1 MTIKKYQGKTKEEA
15 IDLAKAELG
24 PRAVIMNVK
33 EVHPSGFLGV
43 FRKST
48 YEVTAAIEDEFA
60 PAEREVF
67 RGRDEVVDALRDAVL
82 ESSPKGADEGG
93 KASEANPENTNDEKK
108 EDKFVYEEIKPRS
121 SFDAVAGDTLHTK
134 TSSAGTYERTKKASR
149 MPSEKPLERPLEKP
163 VDTPSTSSPAGKKKE
178 VSIGDLKS
186 VFKEVNKV
194 IETAPH
200 LTLSEGAK
208 NDRKSTVIKGDE
220 VIGASLKSGS
230 GTEKKT
236 GERPSMAVPQSSPA
250 LERYAKEKPLPE
262 KQVEKKFTSGDKP
275 SGQKNAALIR
285 MLYNM
290 LMEQE
295 VDERYVNRIIDEMG
309 DVIFKEN
316 SLDYLLFN
324 VYQKIVLLLGTPHTV
339 KLSENRPHVAFFVGP
354 TGVGKTTTIAKIAS
368 EFKVRKRQ
376 KVSLITADNYRI
388 AAVRQLK
395 VYADILKVP
404 LSVVMTPEDVMPA
417 IENYADSDLIL
428 VDTYGFS
435 HRNDEQRENLK
446 GLINAVAPEV
456 SKQVFLVLSATTKYT
471 DLKEIIDIYKGLTDF
486 DLIFTKLD
494 ETRAYGNILNSKLY
508 SGKSLSYVT
517 TGQGVP
523 DDIEEIDMQ
532 KLTMKLLKG
541 DDDGSGRT
549 T

>member
-236 GERPSMAVPQSSPA
+236 GERPSTAAPQSSPA

-262 KQVEKKFTSGDKP
+262 KQFEKKFTSGDKP

>member
-236 GERPSMAVPQSSPA
+236 GERPSMAAPQSSPA

-262 KQVEKKFTSGDKP
+262 KQVEKKFTSGDRP

-435 HRNDEQRENLK
+435 HRNDEQREKLK

>member
-60 PAEREVF
+60 ASDREVF
-67 RGRDEVVDALRDAVL
+67 RGRDEVVDALRDAVM
-82 ESSPKGADEGG
+82 ETSPKKEADSS
-93 KASEANPENTNDEKK
+93 KTSEVTSDNVKLEKK
-108 EDKFVYEEIKPRS
+108 EDNFVYEEIKPKS

-134 TSSAGTYERTKKASR
+134 TSSAGTYERTKRPASR
-149 MPSEKPLERPLEKP
+149 PVEKPAPKP
-163 VDTPSTSSPAGKKKE
+163 SVSAEKKKD
-178 VSIGDLKS
+178 VSIDDLKS
-186 VFKEVNKV
+186 VFREVNSV

-200 LTLSEGAK
+200 LSLSEEAK
-208 NDRKSTVIKGDE
+208 NDKKSSVIKGGE
-220 VIGASLKSGS
+220 VTGSSLKNDRE
-230 GTEKKT
+230 TEKKISD
-236 GERPSMAVPQSSPA
+236 RSSNEAIKKGPA
-250 LERYAKEKPLPE
+250 IERYAREKLSPE
-262 KQVEKKFTSGDKP
+262 KQVEKKPSSVDRP

-309 DVIFKEN
+309 DIIFKEN

-339 KLSENRPHVAFFVGP
+339 KLSDNRPHVAFFVGP

-376 KVSLITADNYRI
+376 KVSLITSDNYRI
-388 AAVRQLK
+388 AAVKQLK

-404 LSVVMTPEDVMPA
+404 LSIVMTPEDVMPA

-428 VDTYGFS
+428 VDTTGFS

-446 GLINAVAPEV
+446 GLIDAVAPEV
-456 SKQVFLVLSATTKYT
+456 SKQVFLVLSATTKYA
-471 DLKEIIDIYKGLTDF
+471 DLKEIIDAYKGLTDF

-494 ETRAYGNILNSKLY
+494 ETRSYGNILNSKLY
-508 SGKSLSYVT
+508 SGKNLSYVT
-517 TGQGVP
+517 TGQSVP
-523 DDIEEIDMQ
+523 DDIEELDMQ
-532 KLTMKLLKG
+532 KLTMRLLKG

>member
-236 GERPSMAVPQSSPA
+236 GERPSMAAPQSSPA

-262 KQVEKKFTSGDKP
+262 KQVEKKLTSGDRP

>member
-15 IDLAKAELG
+15 IELAKAELG
-24 PRAVIMNVK
+24 PRAVIMNIK

-48 YEVTAAIEDEFA
+48 FEVTAAIEDEFA
-60 PAEREVF
+60 PADREVF
-67 RGRDEVVDALRDAVL
+67 RGRDDVVDALRDAVL
-82 ESSPKGADEGG
+82 ETSPKGMDLVR
-93 KASEANPENTNDEKK
+93 NPEEEPKEKATVEKK
-108 EDKFVYEEIKPRS
+108 EDSYVYEEIKPKS
-121 SFDAVAGDTLHTK
+121 SFDAVAGDTLHSK
-134 TSSAGTYERTKKASR
+134 TSNAGIYDRTKKA
-149 MPSEKPLERPLEKP
+149 PAKPVEMPLEKP
-163 VDTPSTSSPAGKKKE
+163 AALKPAPVEKKKE
-178 VSIGDLKS
+178 VSIDELKS
-186 VFKEVNKV
+186 VFKEVNTV

-200 LTLSEGAK
+200 FSLSEGAK
-208 NDRKSTVIKGDE
+208 NEKRSSVIKGDE
-220 VIGASLKSGS
+220 VAGTFLKNDRN
-230 GTEKKT
+230 TEKKAA
-236 GERPSMAVPQSSPA
+236 SQKISAI
-250 LERYAKEKPLPE
+250 ERYAPERLKPE
-262 KQVEKKFTSGDKP
+262 KQPEKKPSSIDKP

-309 DVIFKEN
+309 DIIFKEN

-324 VYQKIVLLLGTPHTV
+324 VYQKIVLLLGTSHTV
-339 KLSENRPHVAFFVGP
+339 KLSDNRPHVAFFVGP

-376 KVSLITADNYRI
+376 KVSLITSDNYRI
-388 AAVRQLK
+388 AAVKQLK

-404 LSVVMTPEDVMPA
+404 LSIVMTPEDVMPA
-417 IENYADSDLIL
+417 ITNYSDSDLIL
-428 VDTYGFS
+428 VDTTGFS
-435 HRNDEQRENLK
+435 HRNDEQRQNLK
-446 GLINAVAPEV
+446 ELIDAVEPEV
-456 SKQVFLVLSATTKYT
+456 SKQVFLVLSATTKYA
-471 DLKEIIDIYKGLTDF
+471 DLKEIIEAYKGLTDF

-494 ETRAYGNILNSKLY
+494 ETRSFGNILNSKLY

-517 TGQGVP
+517 TGQSVP

-532 KLTMKLLKG
+532 KLTMRLLKG

>member
-220 VIGASLKSGS
+220 VVGASLKSGS

-236 GERPSMAVPQSSPA
+236 GERPSMAAPQSSPA

-262 KQVEKKFTSGDKP
+262 KQVEKKLTSGDRP

>member
-60 PAEREVF
+60 PADREVF
-67 RGRDEVVDALRDAVL
+67 KGRDEVVDALRDAVL
-82 ESSPKGADEGG
+82 ESSPKEKDGDG
-93 KASEANPENTNDEKK
+93 KKTEETVKGHHEEKK
-108 EDKFVYEEIKPRS
+108 EDNYVYEEIKQKN
-121 SFDAVAGDTLHTK
+121 SFDAVAGDTLHSK
-134 TSSAGTYERTKKASR
+134 TRSAGTYERTR
-149 MPSEKPLERPLEKP
+149 RPSPKPVEKPLEKPAQPLSQGE
-163 VDTPSTSSPAGKKKE
+163 KKKD
-178 VSIGDLKS
+178 VSIDDLKS
-186 VFKEVNKV
+186 VFKEVNNV

-200 LTLSEGAK
+200 LTLFEGAK
-208 NDRKSTVIKGDE
+208 NDRNSSVIKSDE
-220 VIGASLKSGS
+220 VAGESLKKGA
-230 GTEKKT
+230 GTEKKA
-236 GERPSMAVPQSSPA
+236 GERPSMTATQSSPA

-262 KQVEKKFTSGDKP
+262 KQAEKKQSSVEKP

-309 DVIFKEN
+309 DIIFKEN
-316 SLDYLLFN
+316 NLDYLLFN

-339 KLSENRPHVAFFVGP
+339 KIPENRPHIAFFVGP

-376 KVSLITADNYRI
+376 KVSLITSDNFRI
-388 AAVRQLK
+388 AAVKQLK

-404 LSVVMTPEDVMPA
+404 LSIVMTPEEVMPA
-417 IENYADSDLIL
+417 IESYADSDLIL
-428 VDTYGFS
+428 VDTTGFS

-446 GLINAVAPEV
+446 GLINAVAPEI
-456 SKQVFLVLSATTKYT
+456 SKQVFLVLSATTKYA
-471 DLKEIIDIYKGLTDF
+471 DLKEIIEAYKGLTDF
-486 DLIFTKLD
+486 DIIFTKLD
-494 ETRAYGNILNSKLY
+494 ETRSYGNILNSKLY
-508 SGKSLSYVT
+508 SGKNLSYVT
-517 TGQGVP
+517 TGQNVP

-532 KLTMKLLKG
+532 KLTMRLLKG

>member
-60 PAEREVF
+60 ASDREVF
-67 RGRDEVVDALRDAVL
+67 RGRDEVVDALRDAVM
-82 ESSPKGADEGG
+82 ETSPKKEADSS
-93 KASEANPENTNDEKK
+93 KTSEVTSDNVKLEKK
-108 EDKFVYEEIKPRS
+108 EDNFVYEEIKPNS

-134 TSSAGTYERTKKASR
+134 TSSAGTYERTKRPASR
-149 MPSEKPLERPLEKP
+149 PVEKPAPKP
-163 VDTPSTSSPAGKKKE
+163 SVSAEKKKD
-178 VSIGDLKS
+178 VSIDDLKS
-186 VFKEVNKV
+186 VFREVNSV

-200 LTLSEGAK
+200 LSLSEEAK
-208 NDRKSTVIKGDE
+208 NDKKSSVIKGGE
-220 VIGASLKSGS
+220 VTGSSLKDDRE
-230 GTEKKT
+230 TEKKISD
-236 GERPSMAVPQSSPA
+236 RSSNEALKKGPA
-250 LERYAKEKPLPE
+250 IERYAREKLSPE
-262 KQVEKKFTSGDKP
+262 KQVEKKPSSVDRP

-309 DVIFKEN
+309 DIIFKEN

-339 KLSENRPHVAFFVGP
+339 KLSDNRPHVAFFVGP

-376 KVSLITADNYRI
+376 KVSLITSDNYRI
-388 AAVRQLK
+388 AAVKQLK

-404 LSVVMTPEDVMPA
+404 LSIVMTPEDVMPA

-428 VDTYGFS
+428 VDTTGFS

-446 GLINAVAPEV
+446 GLIDAVAPEV
-456 SKQVFLVLSATTKYT
+456 SKQVFLVLSATTKYA
-471 DLKEIIDIYKGLTDF
+471 DLKEIIDAYKGLTDF

-494 ETRAYGNILNSKLY
+494 ETRSYGNILNLKLY
-508 SGKSLSYVT
+508 SGKNLSYVT
-517 TGQGVP
+517 TGQSVP
-523 DDIEEIDMQ
+523 DDIEELDMQ
-532 KLTMKLLKG
+532 KLTMRLLKG

>member
-82 ESSPKGADEGG
+82 EASPKEKDE
-93 KASEANPENTNDEKK
+93 EARTPEAAFDNKK
-108 EDKFVYEEIKPRS
+108 EENKEDNYVYEEIKQRS

-134 TSSAGTYERTKKASR
+134 TRSAGTYERTKK
-149 MPSEKPLERPLEKP
+149 PSQKPLEKP
-163 VDTPSTSSPAGKKKE
+163 FEKPAKPLSSGEKKKD
-178 VSIGDLKS
+178 VSIDDLKS
-186 VFKEVNKV
+186 VFKEVNNV

-200 LTLSEGAK
+200 LTLSEEAK
-208 NDRKSTVIKGDE
+208 KDKKGSVIKGDE
-220 VIGASLKSGS
+220 VVASSP
-230 GTEKKT
+230 EKEKRIAD
-236 GERPSMAVPQSSPA
+236 RPSTASPKA
-250 LERYAKEKPLPE
+250 PAIERYAKEKPLLDKQPE
-262 KQVEKKFTSGDKP
+262 KKPASNDKP

-309 DVIFKEN
+309 DIIFKEN

-339 KLSENRPHVAFFVGP
+339 KISDNRPQVAFFVGP

-368 EFKVRKRQ
+368 EFKVKKRQ
-376 KVSLITADNYRI
+376 KVSLITSDNYRI
-388 AAVRQLK
+388 AAVKQLK

-404 LSVVMTPEDVMPA
+404 LSIVMTPEDVMPA

-428 VDTYGFS
+428 VDTTGFS

-446 GLINAVAPEV
+446 GLIDAVSPET
-456 SKQVFLVLSATTKYT
+456 SKQVFLVLSATTKYA
-471 DLKEIIDIYKGLTDF
+471 DLKEIIEAYKGLTDF

-494 ETRAYGNILNSKLY
+494 ETRSYGNILNSKLY
-508 SGKSLSYVT
+508 SGKNLSYVT
-517 TGQGVP
+517 TGQSVP

-532 KLTMKLLKG
+532 KLTMRLLKG

>member
-208 NDRKSTVIKGDE
+208 NDKKSSIIKGDE
-220 VIGASLKSGS
+220 VVGASLKSGS

-236 GERPSMAVPQSSPA
+236 GERPSMAAPQSSPA

-262 KQVEKKFTSGDKP
+262 KQVEKKLTSGDRP

-417 IENYADSDLIL
+417 RSN
-428 VDTYGFS
+428 
-435 HRNDEQRENLK
+435 
-446 GLINAVAPEV
+446 
-456 SKQVFLVLSATTKYT
+456 
-471 DLKEIIDIYKGLTDF
+471 
-486 DLIFTKLD
+486 
-494 ETRAYGNILNSKLY
+494 
-508 SGKSLSYVT
+508 
-517 TGQGVP
+517 
-523 DDIEEIDMQ
+523 
-532 KLTMKLLKG
+532 
-541 DDDGSGRT
+541 
-549 T
+549 

>member
-82 ESSPKGADEGG
+82 EASPKEKDEDG
-93 KASEANPENTNDEKK
+93 KTPEPASDNKKDEKK
-108 EDKFVYEEIKPRS
+108 EDNFVYEEIKPKN

-134 TSSAGTYERTKKASR
+134 TRSAGTYERTKK
-149 MPSEKPLERPLEKP
+149 PSPKPLEKPLEKPAKPL
-163 VDTPSTSSPAGKKKE
+163 SSGEKKKD
-178 VSIGDLKS
+178 VSIDDLKS
-186 VFKEVNKV
+186 VFKEVNNV

-208 NDRKSTVIKGDE
+208 NDKKSSIIKSDE
-220 VIGASLKSGS
+220 VVASSP
-230 GTEKKT
+230 EKEKRT
-236 GERPSMAVPQSSPA
+236 ADRPSASASRAPA
-250 LERYAKEKPLPE
+250 LERYAKEKPLLDKQPE
-262 KQVEKKFTSGDKP
+262 KKPASSDKP

-309 DVIFKEN
+309 DIIFKEN

-376 KVSLITADNYRI
+376 KVSLITSDNYRI
-388 AAVRQLK
+388 AAVKQLK

-404 LSVVMTPEDVMPA
+404 LSIVMTPEDVMPA

-428 VDTYGFS
+428 VDTTGFS

-446 GLINAVAPEV
+446 GLIDAVTPET
-456 SKQVFLVLSATTKYT
+456 SKQVFLVLSATTKYA
-471 DLKEIIDIYKGLTDF
+471 DLKEIIEAYKGITDF

-494 ETRAYGNILNSKLY
+494 ETRSYGNILNSKLY
-508 SGKSLSYVT
+508 SGKNLSYVT
-517 TGQGVP
+517 TGQSVP

-532 KLTMKLLKG
+532 KLTMRLLKG

>member
-60 PAEREVF
+60 PADREVF

-220 VIGASLKSGS
+220 IVGASLKSGS

-236 GERPSMAVPQSSPA
+236 GERPSMAAPQSSPA

-262 KQVEKKFTSGDKP
+262 KQVEKKLTSGDRP

>member
-93 KASEANPENTNDEKK
+93 KTSEANPENTNDEKK

-163 VDTPSTSSPAGKKKE
+163 VDTPSPSSPAGKKKE

-220 VIGASLKSGS
+220 VVGASLKSGS

-236 GERPSMAVPQSSPA
+236 GERPSMAAPQSSPA

>member
-163 VDTPSTSSPAGKKKE
+163 VDTPSTSSPSGKKKE

-220 VIGASLKSGS
+220 VVGASLKSGS

-236 GERPSMAVPQSSPA
+236 GERPSMAAPQSSPA

-262 KQVEKKFTSGDKP
+262 KQVEKKLTSGDRP

>member
-149 MPSEKPLERPLEKP
+149 MPSEKPLERTLEKP
-163 VDTPSTSSPAGKKKE
+163 VDTPSPSSPAGKKKE

-220 VIGASLKSGS
+220 VVGASLKSGS

-236 GERPSMAVPQSSPA
+236 GERPSMAAPQSSPA

>member
-67 RGRDEVVDALRDAVL
+67 RGRDEVVDALRDAVG
-82 ESSPKGADEGG
+82 ETSNKRAEDDSKPKEAP
-93 KASEANPENTNDEKK
+93 SENRKEEKK
-108 EDKFVYEEIKPRS
+108 EDNFVYEEIKPKS
-121 SFDAVAGDTLHTK
+121 SFDAVAGDTLQKK
-134 TSSAGTYERTKKASR
+134 TMSAGTYERTKKTVK
-149 MPSEKPLERPLEKP
+149 PVEKPL
-163 VDTPSTSSPAGKKKE
+163 STSSAAPERKKDI
-178 VSIGDLKS
+178 SIDDLKS
-186 VFKEVNKV
+186 AFKEVNSV
-194 IETAPH
+194 IETAPR
-200 LTLSEGAK
+200 LSVSEASKNEGKSSVIKSEDIIAPPSE
-208 NDRKSTVIKGDE
+208 NDRR
-220 VIGASLKSGS
+220 
-230 GTEKKT
+230 TEKSAV
-236 GERPSMAVPQSSPA
+236 ERLQ
-250 LERYAKEKPLPE
+250 EKKQAE
-262 KQVEKKFTSGDKP
+262 KQVEKKQASVERP

-309 DVIFKEN
+309 DIIFKEN

-376 KVSLITADNYRI
+376 KVSLITSDNYRI
-388 AAVRQLK
+388 AAVKQLK

-404 LSVVMTPEDVMPA
+404 LSIVMTPEDVMPA

-428 VDTYGFS
+428 VDTTGFS

-446 GLINAVAPEV
+446 GLIEAVAPET
-456 SKQVFLVLSATTKYT
+456 SKQIFLVLSATTKYA
-471 DLKEIIDIYKGLTDF
+471 DLKEIIDAYKGLTDF
-486 DLIFTKLD
+486 DIIFTKLD
-494 ETRAYGNILNSKLY
+494 ETRSYGNILNSKLY
-508 SGKSLSYVT
+508 SGKNLSYVT
-517 TGQGVP
+517 TGQSVP

-532 KLTMKLLKG
+532 KLTMRLLKG

>member
-67 RGRDEVVDALRDAVL
+67 RGRDEVVDALRDAVG
-82 ESSPKGADEGG
+82 ETSKQKTDDVSKPKETP
-93 KASEANPENTNDEKK
+93 SEIIKEEKK
-108 EDKFVYEEIKPRS
+108 EDNYVYEEIKPKS
-121 SFDAVAGDTLHTK
+121 SFDAVAGDTLQKK
-134 TSSAGTYERTKKASR
+134 TLSAGTYDRTKRTAK
-149 MPSEKPLERPLEKP
+149 PIEKPL
-163 VDTPSTSSPAGKKKE
+163 SPPPAPAEKKKD
-178 VSIGDLKS
+178 VSIDDLKS
-186 VFKEVNKV
+186 VFKEVNSV
-194 IETAPH
+194 IETAPR
-200 LTLSEGAK
+200 LSLSEGAK
-208 NDRKSTVIKGDE
+208 DDRKSSVIKGNE
-220 VIGASLKSGS
+220 VAAPSKDDVRR
-230 GTEKKT
+230 TEK
-236 GERPSMAVPQSSPA
+236 RV
-250 LERYAKEKPLPE
+250 LEKPQAEKTVEKQIEKQIE
-262 KQVEKKFTSGDKP
+262 KQVEKQVERPRSSQDKP
-275 SGQKNAALIR
+275 REQKNASLIR

-309 DVIFKEN
+309 DIIFKEN
-316 SLDYLLFN
+316 NLEYLLFN

-376 KVSLITADNYRI
+376 KVSLITSDNYRI
-388 AAVRQLK
+388 AAVKQLK

-404 LSVVMTPEDVMPA
+404 LSIVMTPEDVMPA
-417 IENYADSDLIL
+417 IKNYADSDLIL
-428 VDTYGFS
+428 VDTTGFS

-446 GLINAVAPEV
+446 GLIEAVEPET
-456 SKQVFLVLSATTKYT
+456 SKQIFLVLSATTKYA
-471 DLKEIIDIYKGLTDF
+471 DLKEIIDAYKGLTDF
-486 DLIFTKLD
+486 DIIFTKLD
-494 ETRAYGNILNSKLY
+494 ETRSFGNILNCKLY
-508 SGKSLSYVT
+508 SDKSLSYVT
-517 TGQGVP
+517 TGQSVP

-532 KLTMKLLKG
+532 KLTMRLLKG

-549 T
+549 S

>member
-60 PAEREVF
+60 PAEREAF

-82 ESSPKGADEGG
+82 EASPKEKGEDG
-93 KASEANPENTNDEKK
+93 KTPEPASDNKKDEKK
-108 EDKFVYEEIKPRS
+108 EDNYVYEEIKPKN

-134 TSSAGTYERTKKASR
+134 TRSAGTYERTKK
-149 MPSEKPLERPLEKP
+149 PSPKPLEKPLEKPAKPL
-163 VDTPSTSSPAGKKKE
+163 SSGEKKKD
-178 VSIGDLKS
+178 VSIDDLKS
-186 VFKEVNKV
+186 VFKEVNNV

-208 NDRKSTVIKGDE
+208 NDKKSSIIKGDE
-220 VIGASLKSGS
+220 VVASSP
-230 GTEKKT
+230 EKEKRT
-236 GERPSMAVPQSSPA
+236 ADRPSAAASRAPA
-250 LERYAKEKPLPE
+250 LERYAKEKPLLDKQPE
-262 KQVEKKFTSGDKP
+262 KKPASSDKP

-309 DVIFKEN
+309 DIIFKEN

-376 KVSLITADNYRI
+376 KVSLITSDNYRI
-388 AAVRQLK
+388 AAVKQLK

-404 LSVVMTPEDVMPA
+404 LSIVMTPEDVMPA

-428 VDTYGFS
+428 VDTTGFS

-446 GLINAVAPEV
+446 GLIDAVTPET
-456 SKQVFLVLSATTKYT
+456 SKQVFLVLSATTKYA
-471 DLKEIIDIYKGLTDF
+471 DLKEIIEAYKGITDF

-494 ETRAYGNILNSKLY
+494 ETRSYGNILNSKLY
-508 SGKSLSYVT
+508 SGKNLSYVT
-517 TGQGVP
+517 TGQSVP

-532 KLTMKLLKG
+532 KLTMRLLKG

>member
-134 TSSAGTYERTKKASR
+134 TSSAGTYERTKKTSR

-220 VIGASLKSGS
+220 VVGASLKSGS

-236 GERPSMAVPQSSPA
+236 GERPSMAAPQSSPA

-262 KQVEKKFTSGDKP
+262 KQVEKKLTSGDRP

>member
-236 GERPSMAVPQSSPA
+236 GERPSMAAPQSSPA